1 MHGREAPDGAAAD
14 LADGALEAQRG
25 LAEWNRERDRQA
37 RRKVEDKDQAG
48 RKVEEED
55 EEQECQEHERGR
67 KDIEEAEEGREPKA
81 MATPIG
87 PTKKEREQHELTHV
101 PFRSW
106 CEHCVRGRGRRKVH
120 RRAKKKDK
128 DEELENV
135 TKVYIDFYYNGL
147 REDGG
152 AIADDEEAEIK
163 GDSPG
168 IVLYDDKTKAVAS
181 WIMSSKSV
189 TKGGPNDWVPK
200 AISEEISQWGYRNRK
215 VILVSDGEAAVL
227 RLKERITDERDAETV
242 PEESPVGEH
251 QANLAENAV
260 RRVRDQTRSILSQLE
275 SDVGGKLKK
284 DADAVQWAVRWAGML
299 ISCYQVGEDGKTPYE
314 RIRGRRCKV
323 PIAKFGE
330 RVLYK
335 ELEDGKADRAKIE
348 SAWKSGIWLG
358 IKGRTREHIIGTDQG
373 VIKAFTV
380 RRRPEEEKWSLEEV
394 SSVRGT
400 PGNPR
405 PGRMTMRIPVRVG
418 DQNEPII
425 DKNYDRSKPRRVYLR
440 KRDFQKHGYTAGC
453 EGCAK
458 LSEGRDRPGWRRPH
472 SEDCVARMLEEMG
485 EDEEGQRR
493 IQDATDRGAREADAI
508 MMESDGEDQDDIEEK
523 RMIED
528 LFINTSDDEDLEDK
542 REEESSMIM
551 DLSVRWDLSKDGD
564 RKKVMSTIRDSKPKL
579 VVSRSTTNLGFLM
592 EVFRAQSE
600 MGGYFVHEALTTST
614 TWRLPVIRR
623 VRTQTGVSTAVVSL
637 QRGSRQTRFMSN
649 SFQVIEEMKRK
660 FNEHRNQEKP
670 STSHRALAEGIRK
683 QSEVDTLR
691 VCRVKV
697 LSTVNHEDIK
707 APEHEEDSDQ
717 AAWDDM
723 SGVPLDPKL
732 VKAAR
737 QEEIEYVKKRN
748 VYTKVKR
755 SEVPSGAKVIRVKW
769 VDVNKGDAN
778 NLDIRSRLVAMDFK
792 DGDRPELF
800 AGTPPTEALRILC
813 SMAATRDDDQEEEK
827 VIMVN
832 DVRRAYFYAEVT
844 RPVWVELP
852 EEDYT
857 DDDRWEDRVAKLNVS
872 MYGTRDAAM
881 NWDTR

>member
-1 MHGREAPDGAAAD
+1 
-14 LADGALEAQRG
+14 
-25 LAEWNRERDRQA
+25 
-37 RRKVEDKDQAG
+37 
-48 RKVEEED
+48 
-55 EEQECQEHERGR
+55 
-67 KDIEEAEEGREPKA
+67 
-81 MATPIG
+81 
-87 PTKKEREQHELTHV
+87 
-101 PFRSW
+101 
-106 CEHCVRGRGRRKVH
+106 
-120 RRAKKKDK
+120 
-128 DEELENV
+128 
-135 TKVYIDFYYNGL
+135 
-147 REDGG
+147 
-152 AIADDEEAEIK
+152 
-163 GDSPG
+163 
-168 IVLYDDKTKAVAS
+168 
-181 WIMSSKSV
+181 
-189 TKGGPNDWVPK
+189 
-200 AISEEISQWGYRNRK
+200 
-215 VILVSDGEAAVL
+215 
-227 RLKERITDERDAETV
+227 
-242 PEESPVGEH
+242 
-251 QANLAENAV
+251 
-260 RRVRDQTRSILSQLE
+260 
-275 SDVGGKLKK
+275 
-284 DADAVQWAVRWAGML
+284 
-299 ISCYQVGEDGKTPYE
+299 
-314 RIRGRRCKV
+314 
-323 PIAKFGE
+323 
-330 RVLYK
+330 
-335 ELEDGKADRAKIE
+335 
-348 SAWKSGIWLG
+348 
-358 IKGRTREHIIGTDQG
+358 
-373 VIKAFTV
+373 V

-485 EDEEGQRR
+485 KDEEGQRR

-528 LFINTSDDEDLEDK
+528 LFIDTSDDEDLEDK

-623 VRTQTGVSTAVVSL
+623 VRTQKGVSTAVVSL
-637 QRGSRQTRFMSN
+637 QRGSRQTRVMSN
-649 SFQVIEEMKRK
+649 SFQVIEEMKRQY
-660 FNEHRNQEKP
+660 NEHRNQEETEKREKGRFTFVKRLPGAPQESPKSEYSSTLIYGATRTPP

-881 NWDTR
+881 NWGHTVEKHLVEVGWTQGRASASVYKHEGRDLATLVHGDDYVTVGKRSDVEWFKK